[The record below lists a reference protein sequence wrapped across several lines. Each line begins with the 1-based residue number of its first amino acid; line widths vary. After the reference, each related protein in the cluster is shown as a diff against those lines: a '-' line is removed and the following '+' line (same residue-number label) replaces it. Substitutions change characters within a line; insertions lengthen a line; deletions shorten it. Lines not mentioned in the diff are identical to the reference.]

1 MARTDADES
10 TFTAE
15 ERAAM
20 KERAKELKSAK
31 SKKADPREELLA
43 KIAEL
48 PDDDRAMATRIHEL
62 ITETA
67 PELAPRLWYGMPAY
81 YKDGKN
87 IVFFQASSKF
97 KVRYSTLG
105 FETAAALDDG
115 DMWSTAFAV
124 QKLTPEV
131 ERRIVELVKKAVG

>member
-1 MARTDADES
+1 MARTDADET

-31 SKKADPREELLA
+31 SKKADPRAELLA

-48 PDDDRAMATRIHEL
+48 PEGDRGMAARIHDL
-62 ITETA
+62 NTETA
-67 PELAPRLWYGMPAY
+67 PELAPRVWYGMPAY

-87 IVFFQASSKF
+87 IVFFQPSSKF
-97 KVRYSTLG
+97 GVRYSTLG
-105 FETAAALDDG
+105 FETSAALDDG

-124 QKLTPEV
+124 QKLTPAV
-131 ERRIVELVKKAVG
+131 EARIVELVKTAVG